1 MKIIYG
7 AVIFLG
13 IFCVSFAYGFSNHP
27 DATGSETLKNRD
39 KPSDHFT
46 KPIILTLAQ
55 ADKNATDDQKPLYHF
70 GIPPYQRGQ
79 RVDEIRDQYKPFL
92 IWLGQQVGCR
102 FDFIGGETYDE
113 MIRMVVNGEVHLAG
127 LAPVSYVVAKQQ
139 NPKIKLL
146 VTELRLDEE
155 KKDLVDY
162 YNAYILTLK
171 KRQDIRTLMDLKGG
185 KFAFVNPN
193 STSGYVYPKALMREK
208 GVNPDSF
215 FSKIY
220 FLGTHPRVTDAIA
233 GGSVDA
239 GATWSFN
246 LNRATKKHG
255 DKFNVISKMQI
266 PNLTIVAHPS
276 LPHHISLKI
285 QEVLLTI
292 DPSLLENI
300 PPEGFVVRPDS
311 FYDEVRLLVEE
322 SQR

>member
-7 AVIFLG
+7 AVFFLV
-13 IFCVSFAYGFSNHP
+13 ISCVSFAYGFSNRL
-27 DATGSETLKNRD
+27 DATGPEALRNTNR
-39 KPSDHFT
+39 PSDHFT
-46 KPIILTLAQ
+46 EPSILSLAQ
-55 ADKNATDDQKPLYHF
+55 ADKKSKDDQKPLYHF

-127 LAPVSYVVAKQQ
+127 LAPVSYVTAKQQ

-155 KKDLVDY
+155 KKNLVDY
-162 YNAYILTLK
+162 YNAYILILK
-171 KRQDIRTLMDLKGG
+171 KREDIKTLSDLKGG
-185 KFAFVNPN
+185 KFAFVHPN

-208 GVNPDSF
+208 GINPDSF

-220 FLGTHPRVTDAIA
+220 LLGTHPRVTDAIA
-233 GGSVDA
+233 AGSVDA
-239 GATWSFN
+239 GATWDFN
-246 LNRATKKHG
+246 LYRATKKHG
-255 DKFNVISKMQI
+255 DKFRVISKIQI

-276 LPHHISLKI
+276 LPHNISLKI
-285 QEVLLTI
+285 QEVLLTV

-322 SQR
+322 IQR